1 MGRMATNRFPQGD
14 GPSQRQLRVGE
25 LIRRNLSE
33 VLMRGEV
40 HDDVLARM
48 SVTVGE
54 VRLSPDLH
62 VATAYVAP
70 LGGKGADEMLKALRR
85 KTGELR
91 HLISR
96 GMTLRVTPELR
107 FQLDETFDRLD
118 QVRAMFADETVQRDI
133 AKPDEADEATD

>member
-1 MGRMATNRFPQGD
+1 MGRMATNRFPLGD

-25 LIRRNLSE
+25 LIRRNLSD

-70 LGGKGADEMLKALRR
+70 LGGKGGDEMLKALRR

-133 AKPDEADEATD
+133 AKPDAADEAAD